1 MSLDTKARLIEAV
14 KKTKDDIDTQLNR
27 YIDELTNATDDPY
40 NFVTMS
46 QLEAKWVELSQSVN
60 KRYIELFADSLS
72 AFDSE
77 GLVQAKKNSSSKKGS
92 C

>member
-14 KKTKDDIDTQLNR
+14 KKTQDDINTQLNR
-27 YIDELTNATDDPY
+27 YIDELTNATDNPD

-72 AFDSE
+72 VIDSE
-77 GLVQAKKNSSSKKGS
+77 GLVQAKKNSSYRKES